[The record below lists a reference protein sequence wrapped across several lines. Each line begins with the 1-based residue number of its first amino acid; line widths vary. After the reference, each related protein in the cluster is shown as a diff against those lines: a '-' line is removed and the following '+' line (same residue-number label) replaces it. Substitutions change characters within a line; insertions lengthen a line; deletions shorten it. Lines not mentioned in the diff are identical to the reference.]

1 MCWECIFLKLEY
13 FTTMV
18 QHLMAKETDIG
29 TYDKREADKLV

>member
-1 MCWECIFLKLEY
+1 
-13 FTTMV
+13 MV